1 MFFRKKT
8 EPERRPASRG
18 GAAEAARIKEL
29 RIQARRRLVGA
40 LVLVLTAFILVT
52 WLFDE
57 PVSEPA
63 PAPIIVPAPPSGLPS
78 GDEFSALP
86 GSDDPAIPDT
96 ASGLVTPLD
105 DTPGASA
112 NASDTPPAESPAD
125 TQAST
130 PSTRTETGTDTPA
143 SQPVESAPARDAARP
158 APAAGAEARTD
169 DGAVALALLAG
180 KTPPSAASASG
191 AAGSGRYYLQVAA
204 YATEQDAIK
213 RRDSLHQ
220 AGVSNAYVETAQ
232 SGGRTVHRLRVGP
245 FSSHEAAQAAQ
256 TRLRALGYENG
267 LIAGQ

>member
-1 MFFRKKT
+1 MFFRKKP
-8 EPERRPASRG
+8 EAERRSASRG

-78 GDEFSALP
+78 GDEFSAISEP
-86 GSDDPAIPDT
+86 DDAPAPDT
-96 ASGLVTPLD
+96 ASGAITTLAEPSGESP
-105 DTPGASA
+105 PGEAAPGTEAPPAQQAAEGAETRVPVPEGSQADSPPSSRNERSPASA
-112 NASDTPPAESPAD
+112 AAAAD
-125 TQAST
+125 T
-130 PSTRTETGTDTPA
+130 
-143 SQPVESAPARDAARP
+143 
-158 APAAGAEARTD
+158 RTD
-169 DGAVALALLAG
+169 DGSVALALLAG
-180 KTPPSAASASG
+180 KTPPTATPPAA
-191 AAGSGRYYLQVAA
+191 AASGRYYLQVAA